1 MRLTWRDGAA
11 TVLAALTVMVTLAL
25 TQAWSWPLLGS
36 YQAGVVA
43 LTIIGVAMCTAGA
56 MGMETPSVT
65 QPFAAIVSVL
75 GVAALGL
82 IIFRLIAATQ
92 APFVALAVVLL
103 AIWFVTTVHHAL
115 AGVPGQPARTG
126 A

>member
-56 MGMETPSVT
+56 MGTETPSVT

-82 IIFRLIAATQ
+82 IIFGLIAATQ